1 MIKKIKYI
9 VMVIGLF
16 LLIINLVGCSNASQ
30 KTQTD
35 KKASEPEFTLKF
47 AHVEATSH
55 AFQQTSEYFANE
67 VNKRTNGRVKVS
79 VFPNGQLGNEMAM
92 LDSLRVGA
100 IDFAI
105 ITTPNL
111 TGHVPEMGILS
122 VPYMYKDADHIY
134 KVATDKVIFDKYSK
148 LVQDK
153 NLGFRLLTFLP
164 NGLRNL
170 YSTKQVNNINDL
182 QGMKIRV
189 MAAPIESE
197 VWRTLGATPTTLPF
211 GEVYTALQTNLVQGA
226 ENSASSYL
234 SAKHSEVAKFYN
246 KTAHEWNFCEIF
258 VADKT
263 WSKLPEDLKKII
275 MEVIASV
282 PRYGLDMQ
290 LENDKKAIDELVS
303 KFGVKVVDLDTAPFK
318 AKIMPIQ
325 DRLAKELK
333 EENTLARIRELEK

>member
-1 MIKKIKYI
+1 MTKKSKYI
-9 VMVIGLF
+9 VMVIGIFF
-16 LLIINLVGCSNASQ
+16 LILSLVGLGNAA
-30 KTQTD
+30 D
-35 KKASEPEFTLKF
+35 AEFNLKLG
-47 AHVEATSH
+47 HVEATLH

-67 VNKRTNGRVKVS
+67 VNKKTNGRVKVS
-79 VFPNGQLGNEMAM
+79 VFPSAQLGNEMAM

-111 TGHVPEMGILS
+111 TGHVHEMGILS
-122 VPYMYKDADHIY
+122 IPYMYKNADHIY

-170 YSTKQVNNINDL
+170 YATKKINNINDL
-182 QGMKIRV
+182 HGIKIRV

-197 VWRTLGATPTTLPF
+197 VWRTLGASPTTIPF

-234 SAKHSEVAKFYN
+234 IAKHSEVAKYYN

-258 VADKT
+258 VAEKT
-263 WSKLPEDLKKII
+263 WNKLPVDMKKAI

-282 PRYGLDMQ
+282 PRYGLDKQ
-290 LENDKKAIDELVS
+290 LENDKKAMDEFVS
-303 KFGVKVVDLDTAPFK
+303 KSGVTVVDLDTAPFRN
-318 AKIMPIQ
+318 KIMPIQ
-325 DRLAKELK
+325 DRVAKELK
-333 EENTLARIRELEK
+333 EESTLARIRQL

>member
-1 MIKKIKYI
+1 MTKKSKYI
-9 VMVIGLF
+9 VMVIGIFF
-16 LLIINLVGCSNASQ
+16 LILSLVGLGNAA
-30 KTQTD
+30 D
-35 KKASEPEFTLKF
+35 AEFNLKF
-47 AHVEATSH
+47 GHVEATLH

-67 VNKRTNGRVKVS
+67 VNKKTNGRVKVS
-79 VFPNGQLGNEMAM
+79 VFPSAQLGNEMAM

-122 VPYMYKDADHIY
+122 IPYMYKNADHIY

-170 YSTKQVNNINDL
+170 YATKKINNINDL
-182 QGMKIRV
+182 HGIKIRV

-197 VWRTLGATPTTLPF
+197 VWRTLGASPTTIPF

-234 SAKHSEVAKFYN
+234 IAKHSEVAKYYN

-258 VADKT
+258 VAEKT
-263 WSKLPEDLKKII
+263 WSKLPVDMKKAI

-282 PRYGLDMQ
+282 PRYGLDKQ
-290 LENDKKAIDELVS
+290 LENDKKAMDEFVS
-303 KFGVKVVDLDTAPFK
+303 KSGVTVVDLDTAPFRN
-318 AKIMPIQ
+318 KIMPIQ
-325 DRLAKELK
+325 DRVAKELK
-333 EENTLARIRELEK
+333 EESTLARIRQL